1 MCVWSH
7 LNLSLALFISQYSS
21 IVNTPCGLDFSWV
34 WFTFLDHYG
43 SLATLAV
50 VTRES
55 ALCYILFKYEHQAL
69 CLIDLKE
76 RHIVKSK
83 SDSVSVAREMTLAVW
98 NIYLSCPL
106 FCRIPLA
113 RYSSWMSK
121 FILQDCALVCASDEC
136 MGGHISAYL
145 PIHSTSG
152 HSTASRLSWA
162 KEPNI
167 CVWPLSFIST
177 VFPIFNMAPFIW
189 MESLI
194 CIE

>member
-113 RYSSWMSK
+113 RMLLMDEQVYLARLCIGVCKWWMHGRS
-121 FILQDCALVCASDEC
+121 
-136 MGGHISAYL
+136 H
-145 PIHSTSG
+145 
-152 HSTASRLSWA
+152 
-162 KEPNI
+162 
-167 CVWPLSFIST
+167 
-177 VFPIFNMAPFIW
+177 
-189 MESLI
+189 I
-194 CIE
+194 CISDHSFHLWTLHCFQIILS